1 MKKKGFT
8 LIELIIVIAII
19 AILAA
24 IAFVSVNPGKRIGDA
39 NDNQRW
45 ADVVAI
51 ADAWQKHTVDQ
62 GTSAATV
69 ASTTIAYA
77 IDASTG
83 GIWSVDSCAAVATG
97 DILDLTLLVTNGYL
111 SEIPND
117 PLGADGAYSGYYF
130 FQNNN
135 IITIGSCDPYS
146 DGVIVVS
153 R

>member
-69 ASTTIAYA
+69 TSTTIYA

-83 GIWSVDSCAAVATG
+83 GIWSVDSCADAATE
-97 DILDLTLLVTNGYL
+97 DIVDLTLLVTNGYL

-130 FQNNN
+130 FQDNN